1 MADELP
7 PAPSESEDDAK
18 SETIRIT
25 LPAKPET
32 PTAKRETVRINL
44 PGKLPSTGITPK
56 KETTKIVTEVG
67 ENPTVGA
74 PPPPAK
80 PVSGLAVPPKPPG
93 LSKPTVPLKP
103 GAPPVGVKPGV
114 PSGVRPP

>member
-44 PGKLPSTGITPK
+44 PGKLPTGGITPK
-56 KETTKIVTEVG
+56 KETTKIVTEAG
-67 ENPTVGA
+67 ENPTVVAPPAPPVPTGSGAKPFVPPPPKPPGAVGA

-80 PVSGLAVPPKPPG
+80 PASAM
-93 LSKPTVPLKP
+93 
-103 GAPPVGVKPGV
+103 
-114 PSGVRPP
+114 